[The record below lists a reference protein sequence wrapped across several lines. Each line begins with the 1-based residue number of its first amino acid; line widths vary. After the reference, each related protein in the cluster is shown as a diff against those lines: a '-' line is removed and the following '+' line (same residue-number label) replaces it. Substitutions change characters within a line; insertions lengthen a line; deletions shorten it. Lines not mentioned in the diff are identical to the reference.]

1 MDAEPY
7 ARCTYMFETIMF
19 ILDMKHTFN
28 DIVRE
33 VSIGFNHLNLG
44 SFNLRYSFPG
54 YKSCVLSSDMDVK
67 LMFRCMFDFKLNS
80 VDILVRDSNG
90 STILVPY
97 CGGSSSSTSATTS
110 LDDVSCASSC
120 LSVGSSNMIDASEY
134 LGCYRPEAPKSY
146 LTHEWQGFIRHK
158 DQKFEGG
165 VIEFREK
172 LTKFAIETGFLF
184 KYTRNTSSRVIA
196 ECAKRYSDGC
206 QWSIRA
212 LKNKVNGFFYIKKL
226 DNVHTCKGVLRQQ
239 KSKLLGSHVVKSE
252 IANELKSNP
261 QLKPKEIVSRFKHS
275 FGLDVSYRTAWYGK
289 ELARKAVHGHD
300 GDSYSQLLWY
310 RDAILSSN
318 PGSYCILETDPLSN
332 RFERFFICFSG
343 CIEGFKS
350 CIPLLFVDAA
360 HLKSKYKGYMLC
372 ATGKNGNQFV
382 DSENHA
388 NWDWFFDHLYNILSP
403 QGRNVTFVTDRHSGL
418 LNAVVR
424 VFPDSPHSYCYY
436 HLKENVRGLYR
447 KQSGNYF
454 VDKIVEEFMK
464 VAYSPTLASYNFNLH
479 NLKKEGGP
487 PIEEFLRSLPL
498 EKWCNA
504 FFKGNRYGEMANS
517 IAESF
522 NNWTRDLRELP
533 IFEMFEGLRVKVMEN
548 MSERK
553 VASKRW
559 TTILCP
565 PMEALLK
572 KSMDIGRHWAVS
584 MSSETVFEVH
594 SDKSVAVDLGNSTCS
609 CRQWQ
614 INSFPCSHALAA
626 IQKVGVEPVYSYIE
640 PFYTCQSYRDSY
652 AHGIHPIPNMEKFYE
667 DAASSTSVVKPP
679 LVRRPSGRPKSVRM
693 KSAAEG
699 GTRRRIKCGRC
710 GELGRHNKL
719 TCTAPI

>member
-19 ILDMKHTFN
+19 VLDMKHTFN

-33 VSIGFNHLNLG
+33 VSVGFNHLNLG
-44 SFNLRYSFPG
+44 SFDL
-54 YKSCVLSSDMDVK
+54 
-67 LMFRCMFDFKLNS
+67 RCMFDFKLNS

-97 CGGSSSSTSATTS
+97 CRGSSSSTSATTS

-120 LSVGSSNMIDASEY
+120 LSVGSSNIID
-134 LGCYRPEAPKSY
+134 
-146 LTHEWQGFIRHK
+146 
-158 DQKFEGG
+158 
-165 VIEFREK
+165 
-172 LTKFAIETGFLF
+172 
-184 KYTRNTSSRVIA
+184 YTRNTSSRVIA

-226 DNVHTCKGVLRQQ
+226 NNVHTCKGVLRQQ

-275 FGLDVSYRTAWYGK
+275 FGLEVSYRTAWYGK
-289 ELARKAVHGHD
+289 ELARKAVHGD

-310 RDAILSSN
+310 CDAILSSN
-318 PGSYCILETDPLSN
+318 PGSYCILETDSLSN

-372 ATGKNGNQFV
+372 ATGKNGNQEFFPFAFAVV

-403 QGRNVTFVTDRHSGL
+403 QGRNVTFVTDRHNGL
-418 LNAVVR
+418 LNVVAR

-436 HLKENVRGLYR
+436 HLKENARGVYR

-464 VAYSPTLASYNFNLH
+464 VAYSPILASYNFNLH

-517 IAESF
+517 VAESF
-522 NNWTRDLRELP
+522 NN
-533 IFEMFEGLRVKVMEN
+533 
-548 MSERK
+548 
-553 VASKRW
+553 
-559 TTILCP
+559 
-565 PMEALLK
+565 
-572 KSMDIGRHWAVS
+572 
-584 MSSETVFEVH
+584 
-594 SDKSVAVDLGNSTCS
+594 
-609 CRQWQ
+609 
-614 INSFPCSHALAA
+614 
-626 IQKVGVEPVYSYIE
+626 
-640 PFYTCQSYRDSY
+640 
-652 AHGIHPIPNMEKFYE
+652 
-667 DAASSTSVVKPP
+667 
-679 LVRRPSGRPKSVRM
+679 
-693 KSAAEG
+693 
-699 GTRRRIKCGRC
+699 
-710 GELGRHNKL
+710 
-719 TCTAPI
+719 

>member
-7 ARCTYMFETIMF
+7 ARCMYMFETIMF
-19 ILDMKHTFN
+19 VLDMKHTFN

-33 VSIGFNHLNLG
+33 VSMGFNHLNLG
-44 SFNLRYSFPG
+44 SFDLRYSFPG

-80 VDILVRDSNG
+80 VDILWVQA
-90 STILVPY
+90 ILLMRVN
-97 CGGSSSSTSATTS
+97 T
-110 LDDVSCASSC
+110 
-120 LSVGSSNMIDASEY
+120 
-134 LGCYRPEAPKSY
+134 
-146 LTHEWQGFIRHK
+146 W
-158 DQKFEGG
+158 G
-165 VIEFREK
+165 VIGQRLQRVISLMRGRRVLEFREK
-172 LTKFAIETGFLF
+172 LTKYAIETSFLF
-184 KYTRNTSSRVIA
+184 KYTQNTSSRVIA
-196 ECAKRYSDGC
+196 ECAKRYFDGC

-212 LKNKVNGFFYIKKL
+212 LKNNVNDFFYIKKL
-226 DNVHTCKGVLRQQ
+226 NNVHTCKGVLRQQ

-275 FGLDVSYRTAWYGK
+275 FGLDVSYRTAY
-289 ELARKAVHGHD
+289 
-300 GDSYSQLLWY
+300 
-310 RDAILSSN
+310 N

-343 CIEGFKS
+343 CIEVFKS

-372 ATGKNGNQFV
+372 AIGKNGNQEFFPFAFAVV
-382 DSENHA
+382 DSENHV

-418 LNAVVR
+418 LNAVAR

-436 HLKENVRGLYR
+436 HLKENVRSVYR
-447 KQSGNYF
+447 KQSENYF

-522 NNWTRDLRELP
+522 NNWTRDLRE
-533 IFEMFEGLRVKVMEN
+533 
-548 MSERK
+548 
-553 VASKRW
+553 
-559 TTILCP
+559 
-565 PMEALLK
+565 
-572 KSMDIGRHWAVS
+572 AVS
-584 MSSETVFEVH
+584 F
-594 SDKSVAVDLGNSTCS
+594 LY
-609 CRQWQ
+609 
-614 INSFPCSHALAA
+614 L
-626 IQKVGVEPVYSYIE
+626 
-640 PFYTCQSYRDSY
+640 
-652 AHGIHPIPNMEKFYE
+652 
-667 DAASSTSVVKPP
+667 
-679 LVRRPSGRPKSVRM
+679 
-693 KSAAEG
+693 
-699 GTRRRIKCGRC
+699 RC
-710 GELGRHNKL
+710 LK
-719 TCTAPI
+719 A

>member
-1 MDAEPY
+1 
-7 ARCTYMFETIMF
+7 
-19 ILDMKHTFN
+19 
-28 DIVRE
+28 
-33 VSIGFNHLNLG
+33 
-44 SFNLRYSFPG
+44 
-54 YKSCVLSSDMDVK
+54 MDVK
-67 LMFRCMFDFKLNS
+67 LMFSCMFDFKLNS

-97 CGGSSSSTSATTS
+97 CGGSSSFTSATTS
-110 LDDVSCASSC
+110 LDDFSCASSC
-120 LSVGSSNMIDASEY
+120 LSVGSSNIIDA
-134 LGCYRPEAPKSY
+134 K
-146 LTHEWQGFIRHK
+146 
-158 DQKFEGG
+158 
-165 VIEFREK
+165 
-172 LTKFAIETGFLF
+172 
-184 KYTRNTSSRVIA
+184 
-196 ECAKRYSDGC
+196 CAKRYSDGC
-206 QWSIRA
+206 QWSICA

-226 DNVHTCKGVLRQQ
+226 NNVHTCKGILRQQ
-239 KSKLLGSHVVKSE
+239 KSKLLGSNVVKSE

-275 FGLDVSYRTAWYGK
+275 FGLDVPYR
-289 ELARKAVHGHD
+289 
-300 GDSYSQLLWY
+300 LLGMGRSWLEKLSMVMMVTH
-310 RDAILSSN
+310 ILS
-318 PGSYCILETDPLSN
+318 
-332 RFERFFICFSG
+332 CF
-343 CIEGFKS
+343 GFKS
-350 CIPLLFVDAA
+350 CILLLFVDAA
-360 HLKSKYKGYMLC
+360 QLKKFFPF
-372 ATGKNGNQFV
+372 AFAVV

-403 QGRNVTFVTDRHSGL
+403 QGRNVTFVTDRHSRL
-418 LNAVVR
+418 LNAVSR
-424 VFPDSPHSYCYY
+424 
-436 HLKENVRGLYR
+436 
-447 KQSGNYF
+447 
-454 VDKIVEEFMK
+454 IVEEFMK

-479 NLKKEGGP
+479 NLKKEGGL

-517 IAESF
+517 VAESF

-533 IFEMFEGLRVKVMEN
+533 IFEMFEGLRFKVMEN

-553 VASKRW
+553 VACRRW

-594 SDKSVAVDLGNSTCS
+594 SDKSVAVDLGNNTCS
-609 CRQWQ
+609 CCQWQ

-640 PFYTCQSYRDSY
+640 PFYTCQSYMDSY
-652 AHGIHPIPNMEKFYE
+652 AHGIHPIPNIKFYE

-693 KSAAEG
+693 KSTAEG
-699 GTRRRIKCGRC
+699 GMRRRIKCGRC
-710 GELGRHNKL
+710 GELGRHNKI

>member
-1 MDAEPY
+1 
-7 ARCTYMFETIMF
+7 
-19 ILDMKHTFN
+19 
-28 DIVRE
+28 
-33 VSIGFNHLNLG
+33 
-44 SFNLRYSFPG
+44 
-54 YKSCVLSSDMDVK
+54 
-67 LMFRCMFDFKLNS
+67 
-80 VDILVRDSNG
+80 
-90 STILVPY
+90 
-97 CGGSSSSTSATTS
+97 
-110 LDDVSCASSC
+110 
-120 LSVGSSNMIDASEY
+120 
-134 LGCYRPEAPKSY
+134 
-146 LTHEWQGFIRHK
+146 
-158 DQKFEGG
+158 
-165 VIEFREK
+165 
-172 LTKFAIETGFLF
+172 
-184 KYTRNTSSRVIA
+184 
-196 ECAKRYSDGC
+196 
-206 QWSIRA
+206 
-212 LKNKVNGFFYIKKL
+212 
-226 DNVHTCKGVLRQQ
+226 
-239 KSKLLGSHVVKSE
+239 
-252 IANELKSNP
+252 
-261 QLKPKEIVSRFKHS
+261 
-275 FGLDVSYRTAWYGK
+275 
-289 ELARKAVHGHD
+289 
-300 GDSYSQLLWY
+300 
-310 RDAILSSN
+310 
-318 PGSYCILETDPLSN
+318 
-332 RFERFFICFSG
+332 
-343 CIEGFKS
+343 
-350 CIPLLFVDAA
+350 
-360 HLKSKYKGYMLC
+360 
-372 ATGKNGNQFV
+372 
-382 DSENHA
+382 
-388 NWDWFFDHLYNILSP
+388 
-403 QGRNVTFVTDRHSGL
+403 
-418 LNAVVR
+418 
-424 VFPDSPHSYCYY
+424 
-436 HLKENVRGLYR
+436 
-447 KQSGNYF
+447 
-454 VDKIVEEFMK
+454 MK

-517 IAESF
+517 VAESF

-553 VASKRW
+553 VACKRW

-626 IQKVGVEPVYSYIE
+626 IQKVRVEPVYSYIE
-640 PFYTCQSYRDSY
+640 PFYTCQSYMDSY

-710 GELGRHNKL
+710 GELGRHNKI